1 VLAELAYTT
10 ENEMVCSLQDFFDR
24 RTGRINFNI
33 DSVRRTKAR
42 VGAELANTHQW
53 NASELT
59 EELRALDEVLKERSS
74 FD

>member
-1 VLAELAYTT
+1 ELAYTT

-42 VGAELANTHQW
+42 VGAELAKTRQW
-53 NASELT
+53 NASELAK
-59 EELRALDEVLKERSS
+59 ELRALDEVLKERST